1 MSLNFITRFFTG
13 GKRSG
18 SGDKETAAEPHPV
31 PIRRLSSSKSGKLK
45 IRKVKSSQNI
55 KDIHFYAKPED
66 GDGERVQGKV
76 NSDEPSEEEENI
88 SVDDVIKEMYEVVQ
102 SGKVQ

>member
-13 GKRSG
+13 NKRSG
-18 SGDKETAAEPHPV
+18 SSGADKETAAEPHPV
-31 PIRRLSSSKSGKLK
+31 PLRRVSSSKSGKLK

-66 GDGERVQGKV
+66 ATDESAKEKV
-76 NSDEPSEEEENI
+76 NNEQQEENYN
-88 SVDDVIKEMYEVVQ
+88 VDDVIREMYEVVQ
-102 SGKVQ
+102 SGRVK